1 MELITKELEEELA
14 KHPLYSNEN
23 KPLIEQEIIVKYFN
37 PYGVGTWLIT
47 EAEKQE
53 NGDYLFYGLAHLI
66 EWEAGYTTLKQLEEI
81 RDNKELMSIERDLY
95 LKDKTTIGEYLEAN
109 DIETYK
115 EYKELA
121 DNMKKE
127 QEAEED

>member
-47 EAEKQE
+47 EAEKQD

-81 RDNKELMSIERDLY
+81 RDNKELMSVERDLY
-95 LKDKTTIGEYLEAN
+95 TNLTTIGDYLKEN
-109 DIETYK
+109 DIEAYN

-127 QEAEED
+127 QEEE

>member
-1 MELITKELEEELA
+1 
-14 KHPLYSNEN
+14 
-23 KPLIEQEIIVKYFN
+23 
-37 PYGVGTWLIT
+37 
-47 EAEKQE
+47 
-53 NGDYLFYGLAHLI
+53 
-66 EWEAGYTTLKQLEEI
+66 
-81 RDNKELMSIERDLY
+81 MSIERDLF

>member
-23 KPLIEQEIIVKYFN
+23 TPLIEQEIIVKYFN

-47 EAEKQE
+47 EAEKQD

-81 RDNKELMSIERDLY
+81 RDNKELMSVERDLY

-127 QEAEED
+127 QEEE